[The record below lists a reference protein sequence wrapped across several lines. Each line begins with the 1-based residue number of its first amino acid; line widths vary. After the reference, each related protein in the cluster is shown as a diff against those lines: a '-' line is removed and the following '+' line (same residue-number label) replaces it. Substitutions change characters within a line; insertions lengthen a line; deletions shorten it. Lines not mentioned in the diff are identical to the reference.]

1 MDPLLSTMD
10 SCGSCKEEV
19 SEEEYRRRLDIQIQQ
34 MREKSDHTSQAGL
47 SLAHTCLSYQICKG
61 RPDIPE
67 LPLNCY
73 KFKSGDSLLQQR
85 HCHFSKTH
93 SLEFWKTKSSCNLGL
108 RATPN
113 EKWDRRHEAYRM
125 QNWPRGRCIIIGNM
139 AFGGLAEERHCSF
152 GDVMRMRRLFLAL
165 HFDCTVAI
173 NLTSDEMKE
182 LLEWA
187 AQPEQQ
193 KNADCLVVVLMS
205 HGRQNYIYGVDF
217 KPLHL
222 YEDIYERFNNENCP
236 ALQGKPKLFFV
247 QACRGG
253 QHNFYPRLPRN
264 CHQFIPEQA
273 IRSQAYSYNTSVM
286 ILMQGTKDVL
296 LTYIVL
302 TYNTSVY
309 ETSQITPFRLVHGRE
324 VLYIAYATIPG
335 FVALRDERIGSWFV
349 SAMYAVFVDDV
360 HNKSLDGLMRR
371 IHALI
376 VRLASR
382 DGVRQTPCTEQLGWR
397 KKLYFYPGRM

>member
-1 MDPLLSTMD
+1 MDLMLSPMD

-247 QACRGG
+247 QACRGE
-253 QHNFYPRLPRN
+253 N
-264 CHQFIPEQA
+264 
-273 IRSQAYSYNTSVM
+273 YSGIATSVSN
-286 ILMQGTKDVL
+286 TDACPVTEEEHDVSHAS
-296 LTYIVL
+296 TRPER
-302 TYNTSVY
+302 TASW
-309 ETSQITPFRLVHGRE
+309 SDM
-324 VLYIAYATIPG
+324 YIAYATIPG